1 MRTFD
6 RDCFSALV
14 AFSTEVPM
22 RLIGLVLTLS
32 LTLAPLAA
40 TAQQPVKAPRIGML
54 LSGTLVDPDPRVA
67 AFRQALRGRGY
78 VDGQNIAIEPRGS
91 DDIPR
96 LYDLATDLV
105 QSKVDVIVTQGTPGV
120 QAAQRATRTTPIVM
134 AASGDAVK
142 LGLVGSLAR
151 PGGNITGQTIIAAE
165 YIGKRLEILRAI
177 VPSASRIAIL
187 WNPGNPGLVDQMKA
201 AEDAARTLGVAL
213 QRVEARRPDELERA
227 FQAAR
232 NGRAGALLVTDDAVL
247 NTHRARIASL
257 AAASRLPTIYGL
269 RTAEAG
275 GLLSYGPNLLEMF
288 RSAAIYVDKI
298 LKGAK
303 PADLPIEQ
311 PTKFEL
317 VINLKPQRLL
327 GSRSLSRSCCEPTRS
342 SSDVVPASV
351 RTISGKSPT

>member
-1 MRTFD
+1 
-6 RDCFSALV
+6 
-14 AFSTEVPM
+14 M

-54 LSGTLVDPDPRVA
+54 LSGTLVESDPRVA
-67 AFRQALRGRGY
+67 ALRQALRGRGY
-78 VDGQNIAIEPRGS
+78 VDGLSIAIEPRGS

-96 LYDLATDLV
+96 LYELATDLV
-105 QSKVDVIVTQGTPGV
+105 QSKVDVIVTHGTPGV
-120 QAAQRATRTTPIVM
+120 QAAQRATKTTPIVM

-142 LGLVGSLAR
+142 LGLVASLAR

-165 YIGKRLEILRAI
+165 YIGKRLEILRVI
-177 VPSASRIAIL
+177 VPSVSRIAIL
-187 WNPGNPGLVDQMKA
+187 WNPGNPGLVDQMKSA
-201 AEDAARTLGVAL
+201 DDAARTLGVAL
-213 QRVEARRPDELERA
+213 QRVEARRPDEFERA

-247 NTHRARIASL
+247 NTHRARISNL

-275 GLLSYGPNLLEMF
+275 GLVSYGPNLLEMF

-298 LKGAK
+298 LKGAR

-317 VINLKPQRLL
+317 VINVKTAKALGLTIPQSLL
-327 GSRSLSRSCCEPTRS
+327 LRADEVIHP
-342 SSDVVPASV
+342 
-351 RTISGKSPT
+351 